1 MAFRNWLF
9 NGAIAL
15 MAAALSAS
23 GARCAELP
31 AGTEA
36 ALKSLKLEPSILSGL
51 DRELKIPA
59 DWLARARKEPP
70 PHIVG
75 TWDPKQFKKIE
86 AVFHARYP
94 DVQINYS
101 RGSRYD
107 RAIGTLVALKEGR
120 YIADAIVSFN
130 RSFPDFKRM
139 HALLDLRQLPAFNG
153 LADKMRDDDDGLW
166 VGSKLTR
173 RCLGY
178 NTDRVKDARDL
189 PKTWDDILT
198 NPRWGNGHLAVIN
211 SVTTWMLQLWD
222 DKGEKWAKNFLTRLH
237 DDVKAQL
244 RKEGENASLR
254 LVGAG
259 EYDGIL
265 VASEYRTHELRKKGA
280 PVALHCP
287 SPVPVAVSPMGVF
300 RGSPGQYGAMIF
312 VNWVISKEGQIVNF
326 AVSGQVP
333 THKDLQGKEFLFFPD
348 EFAGKPS
355 AFPTQLDDEN
365 QEKLQKFWSNLW
377 GESK

>member
-9 NGAIAL
+9 NGAMAFL
-15 MAAALSAS
+15 AAALFVS
-23 GARCAELP
+23 GARGADLP
-31 AGTEA
+31 PGTQA
-36 ALKSLKLEPSILSGL
+36 ALKSLKLDPAILANV
-51 DRELKIPA
+51 DRELKVPD
-59 DWLARARKEPP
+59 DWLNRARKEPP
-70 PHIVG
+70 PHVVG
-75 TWDPKQFKKIE
+75 TWDPRQFKKIE

-94 DVQINYS
+94 DIPINYS

-120 YIADAIVSFN
+120 YIADVIVSFN
-130 RSFPDFKRM
+130 RSFPEFKRLN
-139 HALLDLRQLPAFNG
+139 ALVDLRQLPAFSG
-153 LADKMRDDDDGLW
+153 LADKMRDDDGLW

-178 NTDRVKDARDL
+178 NTDRVTNKDDL

-222 DKGEKWAKNFLTRLH
+222 ANGEQWAKNFLTRLH

-244 RKEGENASLR
+244 RKEGENASLK

-265 VASEYRTHELRKKGA
+265 VASEYRSHELQKKGA
-280 PVALHCP
+280 PVGFHCP
-287 SPVPVAVSPMGVF
+287 SPVPVAVSPMGVL
-300 RGSPGQYGAMIF
+300 RGGPGQYAAMIF
-312 VNWVISKEGQIVNF
+312 VNWTISKEGQIVNF
-326 AVSGQVP
+326 AASGQVP
-333 THKDLQGKEFLFFPD
+333 THKGLQGREFLFFPE
-348 EFAGKPS
+348 EFEGKPS
-355 AFPTQLDDEN
+355 AFPAALDDEN
-365 QEKLQKFWSNLW
+365 QEKLEKYWASLW
-377 GESK
+377 GQAK